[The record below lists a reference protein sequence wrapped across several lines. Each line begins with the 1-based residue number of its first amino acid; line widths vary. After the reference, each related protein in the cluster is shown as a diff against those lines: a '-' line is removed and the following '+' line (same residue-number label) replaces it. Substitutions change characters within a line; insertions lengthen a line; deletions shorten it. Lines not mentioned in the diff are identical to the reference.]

1 MATANPTPAE
11 LRAAFSY
18 DPSTGQISSANG
30 PVGYLV
36 GRGYVTIQHRRRH
49 LLAHRVA
56 WCLAHGEWPRH
67 QIDHINGDKA
77 DNRLVNLRDVTGLV
91 NSQNMHRAKKN
102 NRAGQLGVS
111 RYKSGRHIARIY
123 REGRRYYLGSFDTAE
138 EASAAYAAAKDSPT
152 ACFRSAGN

>member
-18 DPSTGQISSANG
+18 DPSTGQIRRINGERPG
-30 PVGYLV
+30 PVGHMASGYLRV
-36 GRGYVTIQHRRRH
+36 VLGDRQMM
-49 LLAHRVA
+49 AHRVA
-56 WCLAHGEWPRH
+56 WCLVHGEWPLH

-77 DNRLVNLRDVTGLV
+77 DNRLANLRDVTGLV

-102 NRAGQLGVS
+102 NRAGELGVS

-123 REGRRYYLGSFDTAE
+123 REGRRYYLGSFGTAE
-138 EASAAYAAAKDSPT
+138 EARAAYRAAKESPT
-152 ACFRSAGN
+152 ALSAM